1 MNNKTKQNKTRFFLQ
16 IFFLTDF
23 EFESTA
29 VFLNRVTQTILY
41 QSIILV
47 LYKTLQHKHRWPSLY
62 VSNVCCHWAPQFL
75 ILLVFSYSNSL
86 LIGSNL
92 LDVKR
97 EKSLISKYH
106 LGTPASF
113 QRKNG

>member
-1 MNNKTKQNKTRFFLQ
+1 MNNITKQNKTKQNKTKQDFFLQ

-47 LYKTLQHKHRWPSLY
+47 LYKTLDGPRYMSQMY
-62 VSNVCCHWAPQFL
+62 VVIGRP
-75 ILLVFSYSNSL
+75 NS
-86 LIGSNL
+86 
-92 LDVKR
+92 
-97 EKSLISKYH
+97 
-106 LGTPASF
+106 
-113 QRKNG
+113 